1 MIRAE
6 RNGVAAE
13 VKKMYAEQNGVAV
26 AVVKVYAE
34 KNGVAELIYPVGSG
48 RKILSKSTATA
59 DDLSL
64 ARCYIG
70 TGCTANHAFFVG
82 GADSSNNGRKNV
94 DAYNINGVMTAA
106 EYSNYAQARAT
117 CVQNGD
123 SANPILLVARGPNTG
138 SSSSGYKDV
147 DYYSDDLIRSIAAS
161 LYTEVMQPAAF
172 YLNGK
177 SIIAGGRQG
186 TKYYADC
193 NCYTKNNIVTL
204 LKNLGKSRAYSGG
217 AATDDFGAIVGGYD
231 GSWLTD
237 IDYYNKSNVHSV
249 GRLSIGRQY
258 PMTARLGDGIV
269 VAGGNI
275 DPGGSTSGVAS
286 ASATDSIEYI
296 NKDKV
301 VSTIGTL
308 HHTVSIGNCAGN
320 NEIVAF
326 FDGADGSTGSNVRT
340 KDVEYMNSDMVATL
354 TDPTTDEHFL
364 GGAARLG
371 NKVFIG
377 GGSATGGARVSS
389 VEIYEIKEEQS

>member
-34 KNGVAELIYPVGSG
+34 KNGVAELIYPAGSSK
-48 RKILSKSTATA
+48 KILSKSTATA
-59 DDLSL
+59 DNLSL

-82 GADSSNNGRKNV
+82 GADGSNHGLKNV
-94 DAYNINGVMTAA
+94 DAYDINGVMTTAA
-106 EYSNYAQARAT
+106 DIGYTQARAT

-123 SANPILLVARGPNTG
+123 SANPILLVAYGPQTG
-138 SSSSGYKDV
+138 SSATGSKYAS
-147 DYYSDDLIRSIAAS
+147 YYSDDLTRSGAVS

-177 SIIAGGRQG
+177 SIIAGGRNG
-186 TKYYADC
+186 STYYEYC
-193 NCYTKNNIVTL
+193 NCYTKSNVTNL
-204 LKNLGKSRAYSGG
+204 LDSLGKSRAYSGG
-217 AATDDFGAIVGGYD
+217 AATDDFGAIIGGYD
-231 GSWLTD
+231 GSRLTD

-249 GRLSIGRQY
+249 GSLSIGRQY

-275 DPGGSTSGVAS
+275 DLNGST
-286 ASATDSIEYI
+286 SATDSIEYI
-296 NKDKV
+296 SKDKV
-301 VSTIGTL
+301 ISTIGTL

-320 NEIVAF
+320 DEIVAF
-326 FDGADGSTGSNVRT
+326 FDGADGGKAVNVRT

-377 GGSATGGARVSS
+377 GGAGTGGARVSS